1 MIADALASL
10 RQALRQTRAD
20 FTDTAYVPATLAC
33 ASPMPMFE
41 RLADWLPYSGWLP
54 EERLFLLER
63 PPETRAGSHDP
74 VEAVGFVLAIT
85 PQTGADDRM
94 TGVLKSIFNG
104 LPTEASLQFHLFG
117 SPDIHDFLNRYQTLR
132 STGGVDTHG
141 VHVESAR
148 RRAAH
153 LAGAAVSP
161 AFPGMPWLARD
172 IRAALSV
179 TLPANGMSD
188 RDAIDNARTL
198 RDALATVLKSA
209 YLHAGEWGPDE
220 LLDWCA
226 QVLNANRLL
235 KGEAQR
241 LTYDNGRLIR
251 DQILALDTLTRV
263 TRDGLMVGSPAYSA
277 EAVVR

>member
-1 MIADALASL
+1 MMIADALASL
-10 RQALRQTRAD
+10 RLAWRPTRTD
-20 FTDTAYVPATLAC
+20 FTDGAPMPATQ
-33 ASPMPMFE
+33 STPMPMFE
-41 RLADWLPYSGWLP
+41 RLSDWLPYSGWLP

-63 PPETRAGSHDP
+63 PPEARAGSHDP

-104 LPTEASLQFHLFG
+104 LPTESSLQFHLFG
-117 SPDIHDFLNRYQTLR
+117 SPDIHDFLNRYQALR
-132 STGGVDTHG
+132 NAGGVDSHG

-153 LAGAAVSP
+153 LARAAVSP

-179 TLPANGMSD
+179 TLPANGMAD

-198 RDALATVLKSA
+198 RDALATALKSA
-209 YLHAGEWGPDE
+209 YPPLQSRSG
-220 LLDWCA
+220 
-226 QVLNANRLL
+226 
-235 KGEAQR
+235 
-241 LTYDNGRLIR
+241 
-251 DQILALDTLTRV
+251 
-263 TRDGLMVGSPAYSA
+263 
-277 EAVVR
+277 